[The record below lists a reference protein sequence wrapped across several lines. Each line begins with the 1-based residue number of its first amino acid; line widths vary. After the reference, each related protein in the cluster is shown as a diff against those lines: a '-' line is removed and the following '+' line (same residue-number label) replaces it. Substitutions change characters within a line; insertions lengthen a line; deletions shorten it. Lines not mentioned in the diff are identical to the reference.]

1 MRDSL
6 VSMVDGGFSNSR
18 PYVSTLGI
26 AGTVADGYP
35 RCGKEFTC
43 RKYIEKKKETT
54 MNPITLEALMVLLHF
69 GSKTTV

>member
-6 VSMVDGGFSNSR
+6 VSMVDGRFSNSR

-43 RKYIEKKKETT
+43 RKYIEKKKRDDDESHYFRSAHGLTT
-54 MNPITLEALMVLLHF
+54 F
-69 GSKTTV
+69 WQ